1 MRKRS
6 PISPTLKIQLSDQPS
21 ASGQVPSQ
29 RTAGASVPGR
39 WFDQGGSIQ
48 VVDLVELQQG
58 RQMIELLVPDLKAA
72 VGQGINDVVRDTRVL
87 GHG

>member
-1 MRKRS
+1 M
-6 PISPTLKIQLSDQPS
+6 
-21 ASGQVPSQ
+21 
-29 RTAGASVPGR
+29 
-39 WFDQGGSIQ
+39 
-48 VVDLVELQQG
+48 DLVELQQG